1 MSKKVIYERFNAITG
16 KWEQE
21 VTTEAE
27 FLREMTELSKETD
40 ILNAELEIANR
51 IIEQYL
57 NKPIGNTKLEESKD

>member
-27 FLREMTELSKETD
+27 FLSEMTELSKETD

-57 NKPIGNTKLEESKD
+57 NKPISNIKLEESKD

>member
-40 ILNAELEIANR
+40 ILNAELEIANK

>member
-1 MSKKVIYERFNAITG
+1 M
-16 KWEQE
+16 
-21 VTTEAE
+21 TTEAE